1 MAHQFADGIFTLLLA
16 LQRTCSRCCKTYVF
30 CLQVSSMFLMMFACD
45 LGVSYDAVDR
55 HAVFDVIQ
63 VSVWLLLIIFVQI
76 GVNMGII
83 LRRFV

>member
-1 MAHQFADGIFTLLLA
+1 
-16 LQRTCSRCCKTYVF
+16 
-30 CLQVSSMFLMMFACD
+30 VSSMFLMMFACD